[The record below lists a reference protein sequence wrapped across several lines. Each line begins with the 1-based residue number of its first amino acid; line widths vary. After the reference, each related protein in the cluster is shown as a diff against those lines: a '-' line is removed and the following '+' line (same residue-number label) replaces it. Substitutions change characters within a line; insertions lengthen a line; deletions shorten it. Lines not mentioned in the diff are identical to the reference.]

1 MQNIILSPVA
11 ISDLVDMIANE
22 VESRLTHNTNPTS
35 SLPKSH
41 IKGIHALAK
50 FLGISPSKA
59 QQLKN
64 EGIIPF
70 FQNER
75 LVLFDPE
82 KVCEAMSNYNKR
94 KGR

>member
-22 VESRLTHNTNPTS
+22 VENRLSQNSNITS
-35 SLPKSH
+35 LAPQPH
-41 IKGIHALAK
+41 IKGIHSLAK
-50 FLGISPSKA
+50 FLGISVSKA
-59 QQLKN
+59 QRLKN

-75 LVLFDPE
+75 LVLFDPD
-82 KVCEAMSNYNKR
+82 KVREAMTNYNKKKR
-94 KGR
+94 